1 MKKQKEMKSAPG
13 GYDYPATMNG
23 EKVGISMQRSAGD
36 QVQQEIVASEIASE
50 TPQEAA
56 YTRVD
61 QYTLEIIQQIFPAP
75 NKGLEFTAGV
85 LHYAQ
90 IMQNVLPGL
99 EDMGEHVAVINVKT
113 IRTLATLINW
123 GYDTT
128 HKYVTTFC
136 ALGLLRKIKQ
146 GAERLLVFPLERYVL
161 PINLQPLD
169 SLIAKSRPKVQQFAR
184 QVKIR
189 LLQLNPA
196 AQSNETA
203 TFEGH
208 KVPSRDSI
216 YQSIFGVMESEG
228 LDPVTSRHLSKRIIN
243 EVLSQFDMAMLTIQ
257 AHDETYEQA
266 ATGTLD
272 SKQLASSFTA
282 PRQSSHAQSRYSQ
295 YQPGSTNHQTKYPV
309 YQAESTNHQA
319 KYPAYQMES
328 PQYQPESTN
337 HQTKY
342 PVYQAESSQYQRE
355 STSRQIKY
363 PHSRAES
370 TPESSEGRLSGT
382 QVSARGRLSP
392 YEITQ
397 SPIVGKTQIEQNNA
411 PGVSRRPAREQ
422 AWMSREKARQP
433 EARPYTREEML
444 SHIMTDWDMLISY
457 EYIVHDNLIDW
468 EADGLPS
475 EFVEQVYQE
484 IYTVNREFAQRG
496 MIVTSRNFFLSVV
509 EKRAVNRLARE
520 YQLDFVS
527 VYNLILC
534 RTNRER
540 FIIAALP
547 EQPVAPLEDLFE
559 PNHRSQPGEQ
569 YQVGHSHNSHQPEY
583 NELQPAKRD
592 NKYQGSADLHANK
605 YRPPIDPRNNEY
617 QGPVDPGYDEYQPQV
632 DSYAEEYQGEV
643 DPEDSEYQGEVDP
656 EQDESTPQ
664 RLLGDESTRSEQAQ
678 TGADEL
684 DAQEST
690 PQLSLGEIID
700 RAALADGLTRLR
712 IPRAL
717 NKQNYTSSFQDVYVT
732 YNIKKLI
739 IKLLDDVTLRNDG
752 KMFFAEIFDTARA
765 GAAKNWYN
773 KLFTRSGNPESLL
786 AAFIETIID
795 LHSRG
800 NATIQNP
807 GALFNKKIAECE
819 KVINDGTRE
828 NIKVYGELCYEDF
841 VLEIA
846 RLASR
851 ESLGIH

>member
-36 QVQQEIVASEIASE
+36 QVQQEMVASEIASE

-61 QYTLEIIQQIFPAP
+61 QYTLEVIQQIFPAP

-113 IRTLATLINW
+113 IRILATLIDW

-169 SLIAKSRPKVQQFAR
+169 NLIAKSRPKVQQFAR
-184 QVKIR
+184 QVKMR
-189 LLQLNPA
+189 LSQLNPA
-196 AQSNETA
+196 ALTQSNT

-208 KVPSRDSI
+208 RVPSGDSI

-228 LDPVTSRHLSKRIIN
+228 IDPATSRHLSKRIIN
-243 EVLSQFDMAMLTIQ
+243 EVLSQFDIAMLTIQ

-266 ATGTLD
+266 ATGTLA
-272 SKQLASSFTA
+272 SRQLASSFTA
-282 PRQSSHAQSRYSQ
+282 PRQSSHAQSRQSQ
-295 YQPGSTNHQTKYPV
+295 YQTESTNQQAKYPV
-309 YQAESTNHQA
+309 YQAEPS
-319 KYPAYQMES
+319 
-328 PQYQPESTN
+328 QYQTESTDR
-337 HQTKY
+337 QGKY
-342 PVYQAESSQYQRE
+342 PVYQTESSQYQIE
-355 STSRQIKY
+355 STDRQGKY
-363 PHSRAES
+363 PRNYIES
-370 TPESSEGRLSGT
+370 TPESSAGRLSGAE
-382 QVSARGRLSP
+382 VSTWGRLSP
-392 YEITQ
+392 REVSQ
-397 SPIVGKTQIEQNNA
+397 SPIEGKTRIERSSA
-411 PGVSRRPAREQ
+411 PRVSRRPAREQ
-422 AWMSREKARQP
+422 VWTSRKKVMRP
-433 EARPYTREEML
+433 EARPYTGEEML
-444 SHIMTDWDMLISY
+444 SHIMTDWDMLTSY
-457 EYIVHDNLIDW
+457 EYIVRENLIDW

-475 EFVEQVYQE
+475 EFIEQVYQE
-484 IYTVNREFAQRG
+484 IYTVNAGFAQRG

-509 EKRAVNRLARE
+509 EKRAIDRLTRA
-520 YQLDFVS
+520 YKLDFIN

-540 FIIAALP
+540 LTIAALP
-547 EQPVAPLEDLFE
+547 EQPSAPLEDLFD

-569 YQVGHSHNSHQPEY
+569 YQASHAHSTRQPEY
-583 NELQPAKRD
+583 DQLQPAKHD
-592 NKYQGSADLHANK
+592 NKYQGSADAHASKYRAQVDPRNDEYQAQVDSYTNK
-605 YRPPIDPRNNEY
+605 YRAQVDPR
-617 QGPVDPGYDEYQPQV
+617 DDEYQAQV
-632 DSYAEEYQGEV
+632 DSYAEEYQDGV
-643 DPEDSEYQGEVDP
+643 DLDDSEYQGEVDP
-656 EQDESTPQ
+656 KQVESTRQ
-664 RLLGDESTRSEQAQ
+664 RPLGDESTYPERAQ

-690 PQLSLGEIID
+690 PQLSLGELID

-717 NKQNYTSSFQDVYVT
+717 NKQNYTSDFWDVYVT

-773 KLFTRSGNPESLL
+773 KLFTRSSSPESLL

-841 VLEIA
+841 ILEIA

-851 ESLGIH
+851 ESLGIR